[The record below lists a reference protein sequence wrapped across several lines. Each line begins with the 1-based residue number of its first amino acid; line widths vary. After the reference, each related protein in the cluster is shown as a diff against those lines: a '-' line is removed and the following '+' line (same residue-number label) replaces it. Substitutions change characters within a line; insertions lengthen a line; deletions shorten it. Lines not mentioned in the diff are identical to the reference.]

1 MKTLESYLSHRD
13 VVVRP
18 VEDGWVVIDVPDGH
32 GDGADVLQ
40 RGLALVTR
48 LDRDVD
54 QLLSLGF
61 VSVENLEILNM
72 SQSSGTTLLEKR
84 ISEVTRHINF
94 ELHKRKVTFVVLS
107 ILYFYNK
114 L

>member
-1 MKTLESYLSHRD
+1 MKTLESYLGHGD
-13 VVVRP
+13 VVVSPAEYGR
-18 VEDGWVVIDVPDGH
+18 VVVDVPDRD

-40 RGLALVTR
+40 RGLPLVAR
-48 LDRDVD
+48 LDGDVD

-84 ISEVTRHINF
+84 I
-94 ELHKRKVTFVVLS
+94 
-107 ILYFYNK
+107 
-114 L
+114 